1 MGVQTM
7 KKWLDIISVGF
18 KFLSEFMNFWE
29 LGKLK
34 RLGVLGYNLKQKIDI
49 VTDKDENIDRRI
61 DFAFDAL
68 DLVLEYKRQNPQE
81 FDEIFSALEAFSKK
95 RKSDKSI
102 DLEIKSILDS
112 QNVKN

>member
-1 MGVQTM
+1 M
-7 KKWLDIISVGF
+7 KKWLDIISLGF

-29 LGKLK
+29 IGKLK
-34 RLGVLGYNLKQKIDI
+34 RIGALGFALKEKIAI
-49 VTDKDENIDRRI
+49 VSDNKANIDMRI

-102 DLEIKSILDS
+102 DLEIKSLLDS
-112 QNVKN
+112 QKSRK

>member
-1 MGVQTM
+1 M

-18 KFLSEFMNFWE
+18 KFLSVFMNFWE

-34 RLGVLGYNLKQKIDI
+34 RIGVLGFALKEKINI
-49 VTDKDENIDRRI
+49 VADKDANIDRRI
-61 DFAFDAL
+61 DSAFDAL
-68 DLVLEYKRQNPQE
+68 DLVLKYKRENPKE

-95 RKSDKSI
+95 RKNDKSI

-112 QNVKN
+112 QK